1 MPCVDLVLLVKEGV
15 VVTAAD
21 AADDDRANERN
32 VPINNAYTIVIT
44 IVLIYMLDSILSK
57 IILNID

>member
-32 VPINNAYTIVIT
+32 VPYTIVIT